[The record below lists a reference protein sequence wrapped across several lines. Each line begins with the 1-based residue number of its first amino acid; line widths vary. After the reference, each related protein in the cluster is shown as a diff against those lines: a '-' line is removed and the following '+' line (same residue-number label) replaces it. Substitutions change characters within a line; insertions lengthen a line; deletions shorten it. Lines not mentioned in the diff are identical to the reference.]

1 MSHEKRPQCDMAKS
15 KTIFVCSECGNE
27 SSKWLG
33 KCPACNSWNTFYEQK
48 VVETKSNGKNINNAD
63 KTGNKPQTLNSYQ
76 AKENIRTSAG
86 FNELDRVLGGGLVKG
101 SLVLLGGEPGIG
113 KSTLI
118 LQICDKVKGEGKVLY
133 VSGEES
139 AEQIKMRADRLGIN
153 NDDILFLG
161 ETDIDIVNQAIIDIN
176 PKLVIIDSIQ
186 TMYSEEITAAAGSVS
201 QVREITSQVMRV
213 CKSRAITTIIIGHV
227 TKEGNI
233 AGPRVLEHMVDC
245 VLYLEGERYFTYRI
259 LRGVKN
265 RFGSTNE
272 IGMFEMREE
281 GMCEITNPSD
291 ILISEREDNPAGS
304 CIVSCMEGTRP
315 ILVELQALTSQ
326 TIYGYPKRTANG
338 IDYNRLALLIAVL
351 EKRVGLQLGSQDVYL
366 NVVGGLRINEPSI
379 DLGIVLV
386 TASSFKNVPIPKD
399 MVIMGE
405 VGLTGEIR
413 RINNIEKRLKEAE
426 KLGFKT
432 CIIPESNKRDL
443 KDKFKLDIICV
454 RNINE
459 AMKKAGL

>member
-48 VVETKSNGKNINNAD
+48 VVETKSSGRNASNAEKIN
-63 KTGNKPQTLNSYQ
+63 NKPQTLNSYQ
-76 AKENIRTSAG
+76 AKETIRTSTG

-281 GMCEITNPSD
+281 GMCEIYNPSD

-315 ILVELQALTSQ
+315 ILVELQALTAQ

-413 RINNIEKRLKEAE
+413 RINTIEKRLKEAE

>member
-1 MSHEKRPQCDMAKS
+1 MAKS

-27 SSKWLG
+27 STKWLG
-33 KCPACNSWNTFYEQK
+33 KCPACNRWNTFYEQK
-48 VVETKSNGKNINNAD
+48 VVDTKSISKSKDIRSNI
-63 KTGNKPQTLNSYQ
+63 PQTLNSYE
-76 AKENIRTSAG
+76 AKETIRTSTG
-86 FNELDRVLGGGLVKG
+86 FGELDRVLGGGLVKG

-118 LQICDKVKGEGKVLY
+118 LQICDKIKGEGKVLY

-139 AEQIKMRADRLGIN
+139 AEQIKIRADRLRIN

-213 CKSRAITTIIIGHV
+213 CKSRQITTIIIGHV

-233 AGPRVLEHMVDC
+233 AGPRVLEHMVDS
-245 VLYLEGERYFTYRI
+245 VLYLEGERYFSYRI

-272 IGMFEMREE
+272 IGMFEMKEE

-326 TIYGYPKRTANG
+326 TIFGYPKRTANG

-351 EKRVGLQLGSQDVYL
+351 EKRCGLQLGSQDVYL

-379 DLGIVLV
+379 DLGIMLV
-386 TASSFKNVPIPKD
+386 TASSFKNKPIPKD
-399 MVIMGE
+399 MIIIGE
-405 VGLTGEIR
+405 VGLTGEVR
-413 RINNIEKRLKEAE
+413 RINAIEKRLKEAE
-426 KLGFKT
+426 KLGFKS
-432 CIIPESNKRDL
+432 CIIPESNKRHL

-459 AMKKAGL
+459 AMKKIGL